1 MPIDILLA
9 EDERIVLQGVKAL
22 LEQGGFR
29 VIAEAADGRE
39 AAELSESLHPDVAV
53 LDLAMPNMNGLSA
66 AREIRRVS
74 PETRIILLTSS
85 KEERQVLEALM
96 AGVKGYVLKSQA
108 TADLLQAVREVAKG
122 RTYLSPDIS
131 HVVVDAYIGKKPIPE
146 DPLTPREKEVLQL
159 IAEGKT
165 TKEVAQFLRLS
176 VKTAEFHRTR
186 LMAKLEVHQ
195 TASLVRYAI
204 RKGLIQP

>member
-1 MPIDILLA
+1 
-9 EDERIVLQGVKAL
+9 VKAL
-22 LEQGGFR
+22 LEQGGCR

-39 AAELSESLHPDVAV
+39 AAALAESLHPDVAV
-53 LDLAMPNMNGLSA
+53 LDLVMPNMNGLSA

-74 PETRIILLTSS
+74 PGTRVILLTSS
-85 KEERQVLEALM
+85 KEEPQVLEALM

-108 TADLLQAVREVAKG
+108 TADLLQAIREVAKG
-122 RTYLSPDIS
+122 CIYLSPAIS
-131 HVVVDAYIGKKPIPE
+131 HVVVDAYIGKKPFPE

-186 LMAKLEVHQ
+186 LMEKLEVHQ